1 MEAFGMERG
10 EEFVNWTPSFLG
22 TARPDIDG
30 FYRAKTFDTN
40 NERPRNRAGFEPIA
54 AAAVLE
60 TVLIAM
66 EIAPH
71 CDSQI
76 EIDLAIPLTKA
87 IHVIDDPTLSLGH
100 QFPLGR
106 FLYGLYVKREGRSK
120 PLVLIE
126 CDGKEFHSTDDQ
138 IANDRAKN
146 ALAAK
151 SGIPLF
157 RFSGSEIFR
166 ELDSCVVQ
174 VFKGLRLR
182 GHITASDWV
191 ALESARMV

>member
-1 MEAFGMERG
+1 MERA
-10 EEFVNWTPSFLG
+10 EEFANWTPSFLG
-22 TARPDIDG
+22 TQRPDFDG
-30 FYRAKTFDTN
+30 FYRAKPSDPDN
-40 NERPRNRAGFEPIA
+40 ARPRNRAGFEPIEA
-54 AAAVLE
+54 AATAAFE
-60 TVLIAM
+60 SIAITT
-66 EIAPH
+66 EIAPR

-87 IHVIDDPTLSLGH
+87 IRIIDDPTLSLGH
-100 QFPLGR
+100 QFSLGR
-106 FLYGLYVKREGRSK
+106 FLYDLYVKREGRRK

-157 RFSGSEIFR
+157 RFSGSEIFC
-166 ELDSCVVQ
+166 ELDRCVVQ
-174 VFKGLRLR
+174 VFEALRLG
-182 GHITASDWV
+182 GHITASDWD